1 MVNLFLQLIVA
12 FGLAWDT
19 QKNRMFEVGRDLKDN
34 LIPRLLPKAGH
45 LTLSHNQRITEP
57 KITEPFF
64 THLLD
69 QLSQGPI
76 PGLWA
81 SFYSL
86 SLSISYL
93 FIHTSLLVS
102 LSSFFLLGSVAPG
115 VYPMTLYQADPWRKR
130 PKSLIPESKT
140 SCVSSLCWHLLDC
153 LQPAYLSCI
162 RGKAVLS
169 LRQTPACLKS
179 PVKVLWMWGCCPVSG
194 KAPSHSAFLA
204 GQPGADPILKP
215 PDPARP
221 SILIRE
227 LLVHPQVKL
236 CVLQLLSGRGC
247 FPLLISLPVLPTA
260 HILPHPSF
268 PQSSLG
274 SHFITSP

>member
-45 LTLSHNQRITEP
+45 LTLSQNQRITEP

-162 RGKAVLS
+162 RGKLS
-169 LRQTPACLKS
+169 YPSDRHQHAWSPLWRSCGCGGAALCLERLPAIQ
-179 PVKVLWMWGCCPVSG
+179 
-194 KAPSHSAFLA
+194 PSW
-204 GQPGADPILKP
+204 
-215 PDPARP
+215 
-221 SILIRE
+221 
-227 LLVHPQVKL
+227 
-236 CVLQLLSGRGC
+236 
-247 FPLLISLPVLPTA
+247 
-260 HILPHPSF
+260 
-268 PQSSLG
+268 LG
-274 SHFITSP
+274 SLEQIPF